1 MYEISTKETS
11 NKNYIST
18 ALIKY
23 IKNFSKNIFEKS
35 TNFSLYINEYISKIS
50 KNSDIENIN
59 LILIGEEN
67 AGKSTLINEVLKLNP
82 KNGGA
87 KEAEEHD
94 TCTLETK
101 TYSSEKI
108 PKIKMMD
115 TPGWN
120 GSNVRLKN
128 LLDNVNKLIKEEE
141 NKNNVILFC
150 VKYDDINSFR
160 FRKEEIQLIEEILN
174 IYQKQNNELPIIITI
189 LQTLEIKQKEKIE
202 KMKNIIL
209 EKLTKYLKDKNSLNH
224 IEIKFIVARKMKK
237 FNITVEQT
245 GLKELIETACDMK
258 QNTIKSE
265 QLAKV
270 NFYMKELYD
279 SFIMK
284 KCEEIEMIINQEI
297 SFIKNTLSNGNN
309 YFNYYEYDYLGEKV
323 NINYSDDVLEYLR
336 KKIIEI
342 FYCLNNID
350 IKNINED
357 INNYL
362 DELDEEIN
370 TIYDLILEVYEQVY
384 SYYQKIL
391 MAFCL
396 I

>member
-1 MYEISTKETS
+1 MI
-11 NKNYIST
+11 
-18 ALIKY
+18 
-23 IKNFSKNIFEKS
+23 
-35 TNFSLYINEYISKIS
+35 
-50 KNSDIENIN
+50 
-59 LILIGEEN
+59 
-67 AGKSTLINEVLKLNP
+67 
-82 KNGGA
+82 
-87 KEAEEHD
+87 
-94 TCTLETK
+94 
-101 TYSSEKI
+101 
-108 PKIKMMD
+108 D

-160 FRKEEIQLIEEILN
+160 FRKEEIKLIDEILN

-189 LQTLEIKQKEKIE
+189 LQTLEITQKEKIE

-323 NINYSDDVLEYLR
+323 NINYNDDVLEYLR

-370 TIYDLILEVYEQVY
+370 TIYDLILKIYNQVY
-384 SYYQKIL
+384 FLLSKNFNGFL
-391 MAFCL
+391 LDL
-396 I
+396 IK